1 MSVRR
6 HGLATVSSVI
16 ALSAAIEFP
25 SALAQSLALEEIVVT
40 ARKREENLFEVPVSV
55 SAFSKAQLDR
65 ADIDNP
71 VDLSAFVPGMD
82 FQAANSGTDGRG
94 SNPNITFRGIR
105 QQLGTPSTQV
115 GAIFWDGSYMGGGA
129 GIVPIEDLQR
139 LEVIKG
145 PQTAYFGRNTF
156 SGAIN
161 YIPRTADE
169 EFAGD
174 AELSYSPS
182 HHDSYKVSVAAG
194 GPITDKVG
202 LRLSLTQKKEGGDF
216 EFGDGEPLNEFE
228 STAISGA
235 LTVEPLEGLSL
246 KFSGYYVDAKDTY
259 VNVAIDATTEAGL
272 CNAVFNGNYI
282 NTATGE
288 TTPFTRDFSQLP
300 FATFCGEFPRGDNI
314 VTPQARVPTAANSL
328 GGGISAAFDENVR
341 LLKYSF
347 LPSLRDGFGGA
358 NKASRYQLN
367 GDYDFGDGHTLSFIA
382 SRSLTGSALAFDQF
396 FGLNAS
402 GLLLPRGF
410 QTWIR
415 ETYFEARIS
424 SPQDQRL
431 RYLVGVTDYS
441 QMFRN
446 GTTGALPNINFENN
460 SSFAIFGSADFDVT
474 DQFTISAEAR
484 WTDDSAFV
492 FVNGNPT
499 LPGSS
504 NAVTFQ
510 SENSFDKF
518 IPRVILTYRPM
529 DRTTV
534 YASWSKSAL
543 IGTQTNAAVVSSL
556 DPFLIP
562 DPAAV
567 GDFTPPQTNT
577 AFELGWKQQWDTV
590 SVTASAFHMK
600 WKNQVFQTTIL
611 AGVQTTQLAL
621 PGESKYKGVEL
632 EGFANPTDWL
642 DVTAGLTYVDSELVR
657 YASRSSFEFFVLGS
671 GTLSVVSDGFRPRGI
686 PEWYGNLSAT
696 VYGSIADREWYIR
709 GDALYEGARFAD
721 NEEFNKD
728 PAATKFNLRGG
739 IDLVEGTSIELYAN
753 NLTNSKRLPVIAFT
767 TFGLG
772 ADRKIFTGP
781 PTLREVGV
789 RILAEF

>member
-1 MSVRR
+1 MSLGTSR
-6 HGLATVSSVI
+6 LITATSVI
-16 ALSAAIEFP
+16 ALSIGLEMPAV
-25 SALAQSLALEEIVVT
+25 LAQSLALEEIVVT

-55 SAFSKAQLDR
+55 SAFSSAQLDR

-71 VDLSAFVPGMD
+71 VDLSAFVPGLD

-94 SNPNITFRGIR
+94 SNPNISFRGIR

-115 GAIFWDGSYMGGGA
+115 GALFWDGSYMGGGA
-129 GIVPIEDLQR
+129 GIVPIEDLER

-169 EFAGD
+169 AFSGD

-182 HHDSYKVSVAAG
+182 NHDSYKVSVAAG
-194 GPITDKVG
+194 APITEKVG
-202 LRLSLTQKKEGGDF
+202 IRVSLTHKKEGGDF

-228 STAISGA
+228 STALSAA
-235 LTVEPLEGLSL
+235 LTMEPVEGLNL
-246 KFSGYYVDAKDTY
+246 KLSGYYVDADDTY
-259 VNVAIDATTEAGL
+259 VNVAINATTPAGA
-272 CNAVFNGNYI
+272 CNETFSGEYI
-282 NTATGE
+282 NTATGAR
-288 TTPFTRDFSQLP
+288 TPFTRDFSQLP
-300 FATFCGEFPRGDNI
+300 FATFCGEFPRGENI
-314 VTPQARVPTAANSL
+314 VTPQARVPTAANTL
-328 GGGISAAFDENVR
+328 GGGVSAAFDENVR
-341 LLKYSF
+341 LLKYGS
-347 LPSLRDGFGGA
+347 LPDLRDGFGGS
-358 NKASRYQLN
+358 NKARRIQLN
-367 GDYDFGDGHTLSFIA
+367 GDYDFLDGHTLSFIA
-382 SRSLTGSALAFDQF
+382 SRASSGSSLAFDQF
-396 FGLNAS
+396 FGLNLS

-415 ETYFEARIS
+415 ETYLEARIA
-424 SPQDQRL
+424 SPQDQRF
-431 RYLVGVTDYS
+431 RYLVGVTEYK
-441 QMFRN
+441 QRFRN
-446 GTTGALPNINFENN
+446 GTTGALPNINFEDND
-460 SSFAIFGSADFDVT
+460 SFAIFGSADFDIT
-474 DQFTISAEAR
+474 DQLTLSGEAR

-492 FVNGNPT
+492 LVNGNPT

-518 IPRVILTYRPM
+518 IPRVILTYKPM
-529 DRTTV
+529 DRTTI

-556 DPFLIP
+556 DPLLIP
-562 DPAAV
+562 DPSAV

-577 AFELGWKQQWDTV
+577 AYEIGWKQQWDRV
-590 SVTASAFHMK
+590 SVAASAFHMK

-621 PGESKYKGVEL
+621 PGESKYTGL
-632 EGFANPTDWL
+632 EIEAFANPTDWL
-642 DVTAGLTYVDSELVR
+642 DLTAGLTYVDSELVS
-657 YASRSSFEFFVLGS
+657 YGSRSSFEFFVLGS
-671 GTLSVVSDGFRPRGI
+671 GSLTVSSDGFRPRGI

-696 VYGSIADREWYIR
+696 VYGDFGDRSWYLR
-709 GDALYEGARFAD
+709 GDALYEGGRYAD
-721 NEEFNKD
+721 NEEFNLD
-728 PAATKFNLRGG
+728 PGATKFNLRGG
-739 IDLVEGTSIELYAN
+739 IDLNEGTSVELYAN
-753 NLTNSKRLPVIAFT
+753 NLTNNKRLPVIAFT

-772 ADRKIFTGP
+772 PDRKIFTGP